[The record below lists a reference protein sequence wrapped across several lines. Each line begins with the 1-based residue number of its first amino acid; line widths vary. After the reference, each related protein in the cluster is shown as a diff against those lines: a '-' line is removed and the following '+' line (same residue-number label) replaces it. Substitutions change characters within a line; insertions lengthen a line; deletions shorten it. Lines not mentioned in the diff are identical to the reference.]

1 MTLTLAIENFD
12 RLPDGGPVRFQAR
25 SRGLDIG
32 RDAHLDW
39 TLPDPDRV
47 VSSKHC
53 EIRFRDGGYWLTDVS
68 TNGTYLNGSQQRLP
82 APTRL
87 KDQDRLTIGRYII
100 AVTIEGDAAP
110 QPPGPTAF
118 VAPAGDG
125 GVSVPADIWG
135 GGESAPPENR
145 AAFRPPAAARPQAD
159 FLDFAAPL
167 QPVAPIAP
175 AFAAPRPA
183 FDPWGAPATAEP
195 ELAPE
200 APPPPTPSPRRP
212 PPPPE
217 PVAAQPVVAPAQPA
231 PNPFAPSPFTP
242 PSAPPAAPNPFT
254 PPAFPPAAAFTPP
267 PPPAPPPPARQQPDP
282 FQIQASAPPPAP
294 AAREP
299 APAVGAPTPATFDA
313 LARILAAAGVS
324 ASGVAGRP
332 PEQLADDIGAF
343 IGLVAKHLAEMLASR
358 AETKSLIRSSSRT
371 EIRALENNPLRFQAT
386 PAEALAIMLGP
397 THRSYLGAREA
408 LERSFGDLKEHQ
420 MLTFGAM
427 QAALDALFEDL
438 APEKIE
444 RSVEPEKGLGGLL
457 SSRKAKLWDLYVE
470 RWRSKTKRSDGR
482 LNETFTI
489 LFGQA
494 YDRLQD
500 KRG

>member
-53 EIRFRDGGYWLTDVS
+53 EIRYRDGGYWLTDVS
-68 TNGTYLNGSQQRLP
+68 TNGTYLNGSPQRLP

-87 KDQDRLTIGRYII
+87 KDQDRLTIGRYVI
-100 AVTIEGDAAP
+100 AVTIEGEAAA
-110 QPPGPTAF
+110 QPVGPTPF
-118 VAPAGDG
+118 SAPAGDSM
-125 GVSVPADIWG
+125 VSVPADIWG
-135 GGESAPPENR
+135 GGEAAPPENR

-167 QPVAPIAP
+167 QPVQPITP

-183 FDPWGAPATAEP
+183 FDPWGAPAAPEP

-200 APPPPTPSPRRP
+200 APAPPTPSPRRP

-217 PVAAQPVVAPAQPA
+217 PLGAPQAAQAFIAAPQPA
-231 PNPFAPSPFTP
+231 PTPLAPP
-242 PSAPPAAPNPFT
+242 APPAAV
-254 PPAFPPAAAFTPP
+254 AFTPP
-267 PPPAPPPPARQQPDP
+267 PAALAPSPPAPAPTPPPARPQPDP
-282 FQIQASAPPPAP
+282 FQLQPPAP

-299 APAVGAPTPATFDA
+299 APAAVAPAAPTFDA
-313 LARILAAAGVS
+313 LARILAAAGVN

-332 PEQLADDIGAF
+332 PEQLADDIGAI

-397 THRSYLGAREA
+397 SHRSYLGAREA
-408 LERSFGDLKEHQ
+408 LERSFADLKEHQ

-427 QAALDALFEDL
+427 QAALDTLFEDL

-457 SSRKAKLWDLYVE
+457 SSRKAKLWDIYVE
-470 RWRSKTKRSDGR
+470 RWRAKTKRSDGR

>member
-25 SRGLDIG
+25 ARGLDIG

-53 EIRFRDGGYWLTDVS
+53 EIRYRDGGYWLTDVS
-68 TNGTYLNGSQQRLP
+68 TNGTYLNGSPQRLP

-87 KDQDRLTIGRYII
+87 KDQDRLAIGRYII
-100 AVTIEGDAAP
+100 AVSVEGEAAAQPAAP
-110 QPPGPTAF
+110 GPF
-118 VAPAGDG
+118 SLPAGG
-125 GVSVPADIWG
+125 APVNVAADIWG
-135 GGESAPPENR
+135 GGEAAPAEDR
-145 AAFRPPAAARPQAD
+145 AKFRPPAAARPSQVD

-167 QPVAPIAP
+167 QPVQPVTP
-175 AFAAPRPA
+175 SFAAPSPA
-183 FDPWGAPATAEP
+183 FDPWGAPAAAEP
-195 ELAPE
+195 ALAPE
-200 APPPPTPSPRRP
+200 AAPPPTPSPRRP

-217 PVAAQPVVAPAQPA
+217 PAPAQAFAAPPQPAPPSAAPVVAP
-231 PNPFAPSPFTP
+231 
-242 PSAPPAAPNPFT
+242 
-254 PPAFPPAAAFTPP
+254 PAAAV
-267 PPPAPPPPARQQPDP
+267 PAPTPARAQPDP
-282 FQIQASAPPPAP
+282 FQLQGTPPATTPATAPAP

-299 APAVGAPTPATFDA
+299 ASAAGASAPTFDA
-313 LARILAAAGVS
+313 LARILAAAGVN
-324 ASGVAGRP
+324 ATGVAGRP
-332 PEQLADDIGAF
+332 PEQLADDIGAI

-397 THRSYLGAREA
+397 SHRSYLGAREA
-408 LERSFGDLKEHQ
+408 LERSFADLKEHQ
-420 MLTFGAM
+420 VLTFGAM

-444 RSVEPEKGLGGLL
+444 HSVEPDKGLGGLL
-457 SSRKAKLWDLYVE
+457 SSRKAKLWDIYVE
-470 RWRSKTKRSDGR
+470 RWRAKTKRSDGR